1 MTTQF
6 NLATRRTFGIG
17 LVSML
22 LAGAALAQQA
32 AGGMTDPAADR
43 AFEAA
48 QEAYER
54 SHWAAAY
61 DGFAALADRG
71 HAGAARIALLMVRH
85 GPALYGQAF
94 SAGAQRLQRWSAL
107 ASCAEGGGAG
117 ACRLA
122 QRAP

>member
-1 MTTQF
+1 MTTRF
-6 NLATRRTFGIG
+6 NLTARRAFGIG
-17 LVSML
+17 LASML
-22 LAGAALAQQA
+22 LAGAALAQPA
-32 AGGMTDPAADR
+32 AGAMTDAAADS

-54 SHWAAAY
+54 SQWAAAY

-71 HAGAARIALLMVRH
+71 HAEAARIALQMVRH

-107 ASCAEGGGAG
+107 AACAEGGAAG
-117 ACRLA
+117 VCRLA